1 MLEWDLPM
9 LLSEWFHI
17 PTTIHTFSSNNII
30 QVCIQECEC
39 NSLRQGVI
47 QAFDGLVLPLAT
59 CTIISNIHK

>member
-17 PTTIHTFSSNNII
+17 PTTIHTFSSNII

-39 NSLRQGVI
+39 NSLLLGVI
-47 QAFDGLVLPLAT
+47 QAFDDQVLPLAT
-59 CTIISNIHK
+59 CTIISNTHK